1 MQFRKVIWICFLS
14 VFCLLAAFPVQKSL
28 AHEVVPSVADLSVN
42 NDLVEVNIRFTAE
55 GLLAG
60 IDLSQV
66 ADTNDAEQAEDYDT
80 YRAMEPE
87 QLVQEFRALWP
98 AISADIIVKQDDEV
112 IDLALDT
119 LSVDEV
125 GNTEVGRYSYLTLSG
140 NLQNDQDLTFQW
152 PAEFGSIIIR
162 QVGVDDPVT
171 SYVQNGATSD
181 PIPVGNGVKKSWLE
195 VFVDYIPVGFD
206 HIVPKGLDHILFVLG
221 LFFLGAGLG
230 ALVWQVS
237 AFTLAHTVT
246 LALGALGLVV
256 VPASIVEPL
265 IAASIVFVA
274 LENVFFRGLSRWRPV
289 VIFGFGLLHGLG
301 FASVLGEFG
310 LPSGQFV
317 PALIGFNIG
326 VEIGQLTVLAVAGM
340 LLVLPFGKKT
350 WYRSAIATPASILIA
365 CVGAYWFVER
375 VFL

>member
-14 VFCLLAAFPVQKSL
+14 VFCLLSAFPVQKSL

-55 GLLAG
+55 GLLAD

-98 AISADIIVKQDDEV
+98 AISGDIIVKQNDEV
-112 IDLALDT
+112 IDLALDA
-119 LSVDEV
+119 LSVDKV

-181 PIPVGNGVKKSWLE
+181 PIPVGNGVKKSWLQ

-375 VFL
+375 AFL